1 MIIFLSHCLEW
12 WVGAPGIYH
21 SDKLDVAYYHL
32 DTLGHLQLNFRK
44 LRSWIQPHPSWQIE
58 GEKVEAVTDFFIS
71 VSKTTVDAACSHEI
85 RGRLLLGRKAMRNI
99 NSVLRSRNIILP
111 KKLVDIWA
119 FHLDSSTFC
128 PVPIGLWSPLAF
140 WSFTT
145 PKIILCISLPSPEIS
160 HLFKNPCIIWW
171 ETYLEA
177 TW

>member
-1 MIIFLSHCLEW
+1 MLNRNKNSINIDDYFPFSVLRMMSWCPSNLSQL
-12 WVGAPGIYH
+12 
-21 SDKLDVAYYHL
+21 
-32 DTLGHLQLNFRK
+32 TLNIKK

-128 PVPIGLWSPLAF
+128 PVPIGL
-140 WSFTT
+140 
-145 PKIILCISLPSPEIS
+145 
-160 HLFKNPCIIWW
+160 
-171 ETYLEA
+171 
-177 TW
+177 